1 MFKDDQEKEKEIEP
15 LNDNEGKILAEQ
27 IPAKDSQEII
37 KVAEKLSSIISPYFI
52 VIVGLYLFDD
62 NFFLGAIL
70 ILVGIFSLL
79 NISWQD
85 IYSWLEKVKEFFNL
99 NEKER

>member
-1 MFKDDQEKEKEIEP
+1 MFRDDQEKEEVIEP
-15 LNDNEGKILAEQ
+15 LTDNQERILAEQ

-70 ILVGIFSLL
+70 ILIGIFSLL

-85 IYSWLEKVKEFFNL
+85 IYNWLEKVREFL
-99 NEKER
+99 KNE

>member
-1 MFKDDQEKEKEIEP
+1 M
-15 LNDNEGKILAEQ
+15 
-27 IPAKDSQEII
+27 PAKDSQEII

-70 ILVGIFSLL
+70 ILIGIFSLL

-85 IYSWLEKVKEFFNL
+85 IYNWLEKVREFL
-99 NEKER
+99 KNE